1 MEFLAILT
9 SMPFESDMI
18 LSQLKKVHKTKI
30 AGKVIYKGKILNN
43 NVLLMNTGIGDVN
56 AAHSATSIIEH
67 FPIRCIINAGIGGA
81 YPRSQLKIGDVAV
94 ALKEIYA
101 DKGIISARGQEGLKK
116 IGIPL
121 VRIGNKKYFNEFLFD
136 KRLIEKTLNLFQ
148 YTKDDLKNPPSPSF
162 SKGGMGGF
170 LSKIK
175 SGNFVTVSSAT
186 GTTKR
191 AVEIEKRLNAVCE
204 NMEGAA
210 IAQVCTIYKIPML
223 EIRGISNI
231 VGKRDKR
238 KWNLKLA
245 SENCQKVVLEAI
257 KAIV

>member
-9 SMPFESDMI
+9 SMPFEADKI
-18 LSQLKKVHKTKI
+18 LANLKNI
-30 AGKVIYKGKILNN
+30 SRNNLAGKTVYKGKLSNK

-56 AAHSATSIIEH
+56 AAHSATCIIEH
-67 FPIRCIINAGIGGA
+67 FQIEYIINSGVGGA
-81 YPRSQLKIGDVAV
+81 YPHSQLKIGDI
-94 ALKEIYA
+94 ALASIEIYA